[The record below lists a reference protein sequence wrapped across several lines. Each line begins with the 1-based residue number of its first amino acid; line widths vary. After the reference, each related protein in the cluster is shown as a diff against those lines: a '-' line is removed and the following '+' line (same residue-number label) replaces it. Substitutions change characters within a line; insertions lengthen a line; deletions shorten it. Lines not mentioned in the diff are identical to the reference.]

1 MAWYGSDDDF
11 LAFVDEYGL
20 SFTQLS
26 DPDGEVF
33 ARFGVGSQPAIAVV
47 GADGTLTVR
56 SGATDGDELDQIL
69 TDVGA

>member
-47 GADGTLTVR
+47 DADGAVTVR
-56 SGATDGDELDQIL
+56 TGATDGDELDQIL